1 MNMTLEEVVGRR
13 AYLKDQKARIEE
25 ELASIDDRLR
35 SELTTG
41 KHEAGEWTITLSPN
55 RRLDDKRFA
64 ERFTVAAYP
73 HYYTAKPDVAKI
85 KQFIPPAELD
95 QFYSRG
101 ADIVK
106 VA

>member
-1 MNMTLEEVVGRR
+1 MNMTLEEAVARR
-13 AYLKDQKARIEE
+13 EYLKDQRARIDE
-25 ELASIDDRLR
+25 ELAGINERL
-35 SELTTG
+35 SNELTTG
-41 KHEAGEWTITLSPN
+41 KHEVGEWTVTLSPN

-73 HYYTAKPDVAKI
+73 QYYTAKPDVAKI